1 MAEKTKDI
9 EHDTVGED
17 SSTQR
22 DVETT
27 SNEDAVKGEGIE
39 NEESNEQSI
48 SPEQEETVLSKEEQ
62 LELDVKEQKDKY
74 LRLFAEFENFRKRTS
89 KERIELFKTAAQ
101 DVMQAML
108 TVMDDFDRA
117 SKEINK
123 SEDKALVE
131 GVNLIHNKLTEALK
145 SKGLEV
151 MNVNAGDVFDADL
164 HEAVTQIP
172 APDKKM
178 KGKIIDVLEK
188 GYTLGDKIIR
198 FPKVVTGK

>member
-1 MAEKTKDI
+1 MAEKTQDI
-9 EHDTVGED
+9 KEEKVNKKTTSTTQTTETDQQEKVINEGVSENEVED
-17 SSTQR
+17 SVDT
-22 DVETT
+22 E
-27 SNEDAVKGEGIE
+27 EAVKL
-39 NEESNEQSI
+39 
-48 SPEQEETVLSKEEQ
+48 TKEEQ
-62 LELDVKEQKDKY
+62 LQLDVKEQKDKY

-89 KERIELFKTAAQ
+89 KERIELFKTASQ

-108 TVMDDFDRA
+108 PVMDDFDRA

-123 SEDKALVE
+123 SEETALVE
-131 GVNLIHNKLTEALK
+131 GVNLIHNKLKEALK

-151 MNVNAGDVFDADL
+151 MNVNAGDTFDADL

-172 APDKKM
+172 APDKNM

>member
-9 EHDTVGED
+9 KAENAHE
-17 SSTQR
+17 
-22 DVETT
+22 ETT
-27 SNEDAVKGEGIE
+27 SKANYKEAFKENDTKANE
-39 NEESNEQSI
+39 NES
-48 SPEQEETVLSKEEQ
+48 QEAEEGKEVEKEEVKLSKEEQ
-62 LELDVKEQKDKY
+62 LELEVQQQKEKY
-74 LRLFAEFENFRKRTS
+74 LRLFAEFENFRKRTA
-89 KERIELFKTAAQ
+89 KERIELFKTASQ
-101 DVMQAML
+101 DVMQSML
-108 TVMDDFDRA
+108 PVMDDFDRA

-123 SEDKALVE
+123 SDDKPLVE
-131 GVNLIHNKLTEALK
+131 GVNLIYNKLKEALK

-151 MNVNAGDVFDADL
+151 MNVNAGDSFDADL

>member
-1 MAEKTKDI
+1 MAEKTQDI
-9 EHDTVGED
+9 TEEHGNEELA
-17 SSTQR
+17 SN
-22 DVETT
+22 VEEKENIEQAEAKAAE
-27 SNEDAVKGEGIE
+27 SKAEKGEE
-39 NEESNEQSI
+39 DK
-48 SPEQEETVLSKEEQ
+48 QEEKEEVKLTREEQ
-62 LELDVKEQKDKY
+62 LELDVKEQKEKY
-74 LRLFAEFENFRKRTS
+74 LRLFAEFENFRKRTA
-89 KERIELFKTAAQ
+89 KERIELFKTASQ
-101 DVMQAML
+101 DVMQSL
-108 TVMDDFDRA
+108 LPVMDDFDRA

-123 SEDKALVE
+123 SEDKPLVE
-131 GVNLIHNKLTEALK
+131 GVNLIHNKLKEALK

-151 MNVNAGDVFDADL
+151 MNVNAGDTFDADL

>member
-1 MAEKTKDI
+1 MAENTKDI
-9 EHDTVGED
+9 IAESAHE
-17 SSTQR
+17 
-22 DVETT
+22 ETT
-27 SNEDAVKGEGIE
+27 SKANDKEALKENDTKANE
-39 NEESNEQSI
+39 NES
-48 SPEQEETVLSKEEQ
+48 QEAEEGKEVEKEEVKLSKEEQ
-62 LELDVKEQKDKY
+62 LELEVQQQKEKY
-74 LRLFAEFENFRKRTS
+74 LRLFAEFENFRKRTA
-89 KERIELFKTAAQ
+89 KERIELFKTASQ
-101 DVMQAML
+101 DVMQSML
-108 TVMDDFDRA
+108 PVMDDFDRA

-123 SEDKALVE
+123 SDDKPLVE
-131 GVNLIHNKLTEALK
+131 GVNLIYNKLKEALK

-151 MNVNAGDVFDADL
+151 MNVNAGDSFDADL

>member
-39 NEESNEQSI
+39 NEESNEQPI

-108 TVMDDFDRA
+108 PVMDDFDRA

>member
-1 MAEKTKDI
+1 MAEKTTNIKEEELKD
-9 EHDTVGED
+9 ESTSMAENKD
-17 SSTQR
+17 SS
-22 DVETT
+22 
-27 SNEDAVKGEGIE
+27 K
-39 NEESNEQSI
+39 NEESKADAKKTQDVEESKEDEQK
-48 SPEQEETVLSKEEQ
+48 EVQLSREEQ
-62 LELDVKEQKDKY
+62 LELDVKEQKEKY
-74 LRLFAEFENFRKRTS
+74 LRLFAEFENFRKRTA
-89 KERIELFKTAAQ
+89 KERIELFKTASQ

-108 TVMDDFDRA
+108 PVMDDFDRA

-123 SEDKALVE
+123 TDDKPLVE
-131 GVNLIHNKLTEALK
+131 GVNLIHNKLKEALK
-145 SKGLEV
+145 SKGLEA
-151 MNVNAGDVFDADL
+151 MNVKAGDSFDADL